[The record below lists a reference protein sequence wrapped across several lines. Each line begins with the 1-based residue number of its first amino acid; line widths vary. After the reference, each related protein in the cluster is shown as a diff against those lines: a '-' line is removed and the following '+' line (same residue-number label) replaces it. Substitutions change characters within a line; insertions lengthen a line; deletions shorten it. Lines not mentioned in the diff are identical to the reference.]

1 MASND
6 STNITKNETSIQT
19 ISQIMGKDKFTV
31 AELKKKAKSL
41 KIVGITKMKKAE
53 LIQNIVDTVNDYS
66 GEQDGNDSTRR
77 NTKEFVFI
85 TKFKK
90 FDQFTSGVISIIEF
104 IKENYEGFGE
114 HIPDILETIYGS
126 RTSIAEIK
134 KMISDNTSST
144 ASSTVSKKGPKRK
157 VKIVTKGK

>member
-19 ISQIMGKDKFTV
+19 IYQIMGKDKFTV

-53 LIQNIVDTVNDYS
+53 LIQNIIDKVNDCS
-66 GEQDGNDSTRR
+66 DEQDGNNSSRQ
-77 NTKEFVFI
+77 NTKEFIFI
-85 TKFKK
+85 SKFKK
-90 FDQFTSGVISIIEF
+90 FDQFTAGVISIIEF
-104 IKENYEGFGE
+104 IKEHYEGFGE
-114 HIPDILETIYGS
+114 HIPDILETISGS

-134 KMISDNTSST
+134 KIISDNTSSIAT
-144 ASSTVSKKGPKRK
+144 STVSKS
-157 VKIVTKGK
+157 